1 MFKNKENH
9 YFIMMEVAIDP
20 LMLTILGA
28 FISAG
33 LGMLGWRIKVARS
46 KKAKHIDDV
55 QDLRKAVWR
64 LNKTVIIM
72 AKMLDGLS
80 KKAHPELETEL
91 EEIARE
97 LLSTSDDYDEDS

>member
-1 MFKNKENH
+1 MILEP
-9 YFIMMEVAIDP
+9 VT
-20 LMLTILGA
+20 LTIIGA
-28 FISAG
+28 LLSTFGAWVIWK
-33 LGMLGWRIKVARS
+33 L
-46 KKAKHIDDV
+46 KKKSDKKRQHIDDV

-80 KKAHPELETEL
+80 KKAHPDLETEL

>member
-1 MFKNKENH
+1 MIFEP
-9 YFIMMEVAIDP
+9 IT
-20 LMLTILGA
+20 LTVIGA

-33 LGMLGWRIKVARS
+33 IGWIGWRLKKRNDKKV
-46 KKAKHIDDV
+46 KHIDDV